1 MLVNTVAESYIYLN
15 VAREYS
21 LIRNFALLRGNVNV
35 PKPFVVITATGK
47 DKPGLTTE
55 ITELVSKADGN
66 IIDIEAFSMRGLFAI
81 FMIVDCRAMSVP
93 LESLKT
99 QLMNIGKKI
108 GLEVTIEPLPT
119 GRRKSGKKLVLLTT
133 LGKDRPGI
141 VANVSR
147 FLSQNNANI
156 ERIRMIAYG
165 ELNAMEILID
175 INDIT
180 LPIEDFKKALS
191 KECKAVGQDIVFQ
204 KDTVFRRPKRLIV
217 FDVDGT
223 LIDAEMIDELAKA
236 AGVGGK
242 VSEITSRAMNGEI
255 EFKQALKER
264 VQLLKGLDENI
275 LDSIVQNLDVTPGA
289 EELITALKALGYK
302 IALISG
308 GFTQFVEKIKEKLG
322 IDYVYANK
330 LVIKDGKLTGEL
342 MEPIIDAER
351 KADLM
356 REIAEHE
363 NLLMEQVVA
372 VGDGANDRFML
383 QNSGL
388 GIALY
393 PKEVLQ
399 KVASGVITKDNLA
412 GILYCLGA
420 PEEKLKEL
428 VPDKKPHS

>member
-1 MLVNTVAESYIYLN
+1 MST
-15 VAREYS
+15 
-21 LIRNFALLRGNVNV
+21 
-35 PKPFVVITATGK
+35 PFVVITATGK

-55 ITELVSKADGN
+55 ITELIANADGN
-66 IIDIEAFSMRGLFAI
+66 IVDIEAFSMRGLFAI
-81 FMIVDCRAMSVP
+81 FMIMDSRALSIS
-93 LESLKT
+93 LESLRS
-99 QLMNIGKKI
+99 QLMAMGKKI
-108 GLEVTIEPLPT
+108 GLDVNIEPLPS

-133 LGKDRPGI
+133 LGKDRLGI
-141 VANVSR
+141 VANLSR

-165 ELNAMEILID
+165 ELNAMEILVD
-175 INDIT
+175 INDLTI
-180 LPIEDFKKALS
+180 PIVDFKEALG
-191 KECKAVGQDIVFQ
+191 KECKMLGQDVVFQ

-223 LIDAEMIDELAKA
+223 LIDAEMIDELANA
-236 AGVGGK
+236 AGVGVK

-255 EFKQALKER
+255 DFKQALKQR
-264 VQLLKGLDENI
+264 VQLLKGLNVMV
-275 LDSIVQNLDVTPGA
+275 LNSIVENLDVTPGA
-289 EELITALKALGYK
+289 EELIIALKALGYK

-308 GFTQFVEKIKEKLG
+308 GFTQFVEKIKQKLG
-322 IDYVYANK
+322 IDYAYANK
-330 LVIKDGKLTGEL
+330 LVIEDGKLTGEVV
-342 MEPIIDAER
+342 EPIIDAER
-351 KADLM
+351 KAELM
-356 REIAEHE
+356 REIANKE
-363 NLLMEQVVA
+363 NFLMEQVVA

-393 PKEVLQ
+393 PKDVLK

-420 PEEKLKEL
+420 PEDKLKEL

>member
-1 MLVNTVAESYIYLN
+1 MLIEDRLFRGEALMSMPYIM
-15 VAREYS
+15 
-21 LIRNFALLRGNVNV
+21 
-35 PKPFVVITATGK
+35 ITATGK
-47 DKPGLTTE
+47 DKPGLTAE
-55 ITELVSKADGN
+55 ITEMIAAANGN
-66 IIDIEAFSMRGLFAI
+66 IVDIEAFSMRGLFAI
-81 FMIVDCRAMSVP
+81 FIILDCCSISIP
-93 LESLKT
+93 LENLKN
-99 QLMNIGKKI
+99 QLLGLGKEI
-108 GLEVTIEPLPT
+108 GLEVSIDSIDA
-119 GRRKSGKKLVLLTT
+119 GRRKIGKKLVLLTT

-141 VANVSR
+141 VAKVSR
-147 FLSQNNANI
+147 FLSQNSANI

-175 INDIT
+175 MNDIT
-180 LPIEDFKKALS
+180 TSFEDFKQALNS
-191 KECKAVGQDIVFQ
+191 TCKEVGQDVVFQ

-223 LIDAEMIDELAKA
+223 LIDAEMIDELAKV

-242 VSEITSRAMNGEI
+242 VSEITLRAMNGEI
-255 EFKQALKER
+255 EFKEALRER
-264 VQLLKGLDENI
+264 VRLLKGLNASVLE
-275 LDSIVQNLDVTPGA
+275 SIVENLDVTPGA
-289 EELITALKALGYK
+289 EELITSLKALGYK
-302 IALISG
+302 VALISG
-308 GFTQFVEKIKEKLG
+308 GFIQFVERIKEKLG
-322 IDYVYANK
+322 IDYVYANT

-342 MEPIIDAER
+342 VEPVIDAKR
-351 KADLM
+351 KAELM
-356 REIAEHE
+356 REIAEKE

-399 KVASGVITKDNLA
+399 KVAAGVITKENLA

-428 VPDKKPHS
+428 VPDKDPHS

>member
-1 MLVNTVAESYIYLN
+1 MSTA
-15 VAREYS
+15 
-21 LIRNFALLRGNVNV
+21 
-35 PKPFVVITATGK
+35 FVVITATGK
-47 DKPGLTTE
+47 DKPGLITE
-55 ITELVSKADGN
+55 ITELIADANGN
-66 IIDIEAFSMRGLFAI
+66 IVDIEAFSMRGLFAI
-81 FMIVDCRAMSVP
+81 FMIVDIRCMSGP
-93 LESLKT
+93 PKSLRT
-99 QLMNIGKKI
+99 QLTSLGQKI
-108 GLEVTIEPLPT
+108 GLDVNIELLPS
-119 GRRKSGKKLVLLTT
+119 GRRKIGKKLVLLTT
-133 LGKDRPGI
+133 LGKDQPGI

-147 FLSQNNANI
+147 FLSENNANI

-175 INDIT
+175 INDLKI
-180 LPIEDFKKALS
+180 PIEEFKEALG
-191 KECKAVGQDIVFQ
+191 KECKKVGQDVVFQ
-204 KDTVFRRPKRLIV
+204 KGTVFRRPKRLIV

-264 VQLLKGLDENI
+264 VQLLKGLPVEV
-275 LDSIVQNLDVTPGA
+275 LDSIVDNLDVTAGA
-289 EELITALKALGYK
+289 EELIIALKALGYK

-330 LVIKDGKLTGEL
+330 LIFKNGKLTGEVV
-342 MEPIIDAER
+342 EPIIDAER
-351 KADLM
+351 KAELM
-356 REIAEHE
+356 TEIAEKE

-393 PKEVLQ
+393 PKAVLQ
-399 KVASGVITKDNLA
+399 KVASGVITKTNLA

-428 VPDKKPHS
+428 VPDKKPHSCP

>member
-1 MLVNTVAESYIYLN
+1 MGLWGNTSMSKSYL
-15 VAREYS
+15 
-21 LIRNFALLRGNVNV
+21 
-35 PKPFVVITATGK
+35 VITATGK
-47 DKPGLTTE
+47 DKPGLITK
-55 ITELVSKADGN
+55 ITELIANENGN

-81 FMIVDCRAMSVP
+81 FMIIDYHSMSIS
-93 LESLKT
+93 LETFKH
-99 QLMNIGKKI
+99 QLLEMGKKI
-108 GLEVTIEPLPT
+108 GLDVNIESLPSDQ
-119 GRRKSGKKLVLLTT
+119 RKSGKKLILLTT
-133 LGKDRPGI
+133 LGKDRSGI
-141 VANVSR
+141 VAKISH

-156 ERIRMIAYG
+156 ERIRMIAYA

-175 INDIT
+175 INDLKIP
-180 LPIEDFKKALS
+180 LEDFRKALS
-191 KECKAVGQDIVFQ
+191 KECKLVGQDVVFQ
-204 KDTVFRRPKRLIV
+204 KDTVFRKPKRLIV

-223 LIDAEMIDELAKA
+223 LIDAEMIDELANV
-236 AGVGGK
+236 AGVGSK
-242 VSEITSRAMNGEI
+242 VSEITSKAMNGEI

-264 VQLLKGLDENI
+264 VRLLKDLPVSV
-275 LDSIVQNLDVTPGA
+275 LDSIVENLDVTPGA
-289 EELITALKALGYK
+289 EELITSLKALGYK

-330 LVIKDGKLTGEL
+330 LVIEDEKLTGDVV
-342 MEPIIDAER
+342 EPIIDAKR
-351 KADLM
+351 KAELM
-356 REIAEHE
+356 LEIANKE

-393 PKEVLQ
+393 PKAVLQ

-428 VPDKKPHS
+428 VPDKNQP

>member
-1 MLVNTVAESYIYLN
+1 MVSPL
-15 VAREYS
+15 
-21 LIRNFALLRGNVNV
+21 
-35 PKPFVVITATGK
+35 VVITATGK

-55 ITELVSKADGN
+55 ITESIAKAKGN
-66 IIDIEAFSMRGLFAI
+66 IVDIEAFSMRGLFAI
-81 FMIVDCRAMSVP
+81 FMIVDCRAIAIP
-93 LESLKT
+93 FESLKS
-99 QLMNIGKKI
+99 QLLGIGKKI
-108 GLEVTIEPLPT
+108 GLDINIEPLPA

-141 VANVSR
+141 VAKISGFLFQRNV
-147 FLSQNNANI
+147 NI

-180 LPIEDFKKALS
+180 VTIEEFKEALNR
-191 KECKAVGQDIVFQ
+191 ECKKVGQDVVFQ

-223 LIDAEMIDELAKA
+223 LIDAEMVDELAKA
-236 AGVGGK
+236 AGVGRK
-242 VSEITSRAMNGEI
+242 VSEITSRAMNGKI
-255 EFKQALKER
+255 EFKKALKER
-264 VQLLKGLDENI
+264 VKLLKGLDVRVLN
-275 LDSIVQNLDVTPGA
+275 SIVGNLDVTPGA
-289 EELITALKALGYK
+289 EELITALKVLGYK

-330 LVIKDGKLTGEL
+330 LVIEDGKLTGEL
-342 MEPIIDAER
+342 VEPIIDAER
-351 KADLM
+351 KAELM
-356 REIAEHE
+356 REIAEKE
-363 NLLMEQVVA
+363 NLLMDQVVA

-393 PKEVLQ
+393 PKEVLK

-420 PEEKLKEL
+420 PEEKLKEI
-428 VPDKKPHS
+428 VPDKKPLS

>member
-1 MLVNTVAESYIYLN
+1 M
-15 VAREYS
+15 
-21 LIRNFALLRGNVNV
+21 
-35 PKPFVVITATGK
+35 PKAFVVITATGK

-55 ITELVSKADGN
+55 ITELIANANGN

-81 FMIVDCRAMSVP
+81 FMIVDCRNVSISIEKLKSQL
-93 LESLKT
+93 LE
-99 QLMNIGKKI
+99 MGKKI
-108 GLEVTIEPLPT
+108 GLDFTIEPLET
-119 GRRKSGKKLVLLTT
+119 GRRKTGKKLILLTT

-141 VANVSR
+141 VAAVSR

-175 INDIT
+175 TNDIT
-180 LPIEDFKKALS
+180 MSIEDFKKAMS
-191 KECKAVGQDIVFQ
+191 KECKKVGQDVVFQ
-204 KDTVFRRPKRLIV
+204 KDAVFRRPKRLIV

-264 VQLLKGLDENI
+264 VHLLKGLPATI
-275 LDSIVQNLDVTPGA
+275 LDSIVDNLDVTPGA
-289 EELITALKALGYK
+289 EELIMALKALGYK

-308 GFTQFVEKIKEKLG
+308 GFTQFVEKIKEKLS

-330 LVIKDGKLTGEL
+330 LVIEDGKLTGEVE
-342 MEPIIDAER
+342 EPIIDAER
-351 KADLM
+351 KAELM
-356 REIAEHE
+356 RKIAQNE

-393 PKEVLQ
+393 PKDVLQ

-428 VPDKKPHS
+428 VPDRETHS

>member
-1 MLVNTVAESYIYLN
+1 
-15 VAREYS
+15 
-21 LIRNFALLRGNVNV
+21 
-35 PKPFVVITATGK
+35 
-47 DKPGLTTE
+47 
-55 ITELVSKADGN
+55 
-66 IIDIEAFSMRGLFAI
+66 MRGLFAI
-81 FMIVDCRAMSVP
+81 FMIVDCCAISVSIDN
-93 LESLKT
+93 LRSK
-99 QLMNIGKKI
+99 LMDLGKNIG
-108 GLEVTIEPLPT
+108 LDVNLEPLPSS
-119 GRRKSGKKLVLLTT
+119 RRKSGKNLVLLTT
-133 LGKDRPGI
+133 LGKDQIGI
-141 VANVSR
+141 VAKISR
-147 FLSQNNANI
+147 FLSKNNANI

-165 ELNAMEILID
+165 QLNAMEILID
-175 INDIT
+175 IKNIS
-180 LPIEDFKKALS
+180 LPIEDFKTKLGE
-191 KECKAVGQDIVFQ
+191 ECKKVGQDVVFQ
-204 KDTVFRRPKRLIV
+204 KDTVFRKPKRLIV

-255 EFKQALKER
+255 DFKQALTKR
-264 VQLLKGLDENI
+264 VHLLRGLDVKI
-275 LDSIVQNLDVTPGA
+275 LDSIVENLDVTPGA
-289 EELITALKALGYK
+289 EELIIELKALGYK

-308 GFTQFVEKIKEKLG
+308 GFTQFVEKIKQKLG

-330 LVIKDGKLTGEL
+330 LVIRDGKLTGEVV
-342 MEPIIDAER
+342 EPIIDAKR

-356 REIAEHE
+356 REIADKE

-393 PKEVLQ
+393 PKAVLQ

-420 PEEKLKEL
+420 PEEKLKKI
-428 VPDKKPHS
+428 VIDKKTNS

>member
-1 MLVNTVAESYIYLN
+1 MQNMS
-15 VAREYS
+15 
-21 LIRNFALLRGNVNV
+21 
-35 PKPFVVITATGK
+35 KPFVVITATGK
-47 DKPGLTTE
+47 DKPGLTTK
-55 ITELVSKADGN
+55 ITGLIANVNGN
-66 IIDIEAFSMRGLFAI
+66 IVDIEAFSMRGLFAI
-81 FMIVDCRAMSVP
+81 FTIVDCRKMTVSVDA
-93 LESLKT
+93 LKT
-99 QLMNIGKKI
+99 QLVDMGKKI
-108 GLEVTIEPLPT
+108 GLEVSVESLSS

-147 FLSQNNANI
+147 FLSENNANI
-156 ERIRMIAYG
+156 ERIKMIAYG

-175 INDIT
+175 INDIAMP
-180 LPIEDFKKALS
+180 LDAFKETLS
-191 KECKAVGQDIVFQ
+191 KECKRVGQDVVFQ

-223 LIDAEMIDELAKA
+223 LVDAEMIDELAKA

-255 EFKQALKER
+255 EFTQALKER
-264 VQLLKGLDENI
+264 VGLLKGLPVES
-275 LDSIVQNLDVTPGA
+275 LDSIVDNLDVTPGA
-289 EELITALKALGYK
+289 EELITALKSLGYK

-322 IDYVYANK
+322 IDYVYANE
-330 LVIKDGKLTGEL
+330 LVIKDGKLTGEVV
-342 MEPIIDAER
+342 EPIIDAER
-351 KADLM
+351 KAELM
-356 REIAEHE
+356 QEIAKKE

-393 PKEVLQ
+393 PKAVLQ

-420 PEEKLKEL
+420 PEEKLKEI
-428 VPDKKPHS
+428 VPDKEPHS

>member
-1 MLVNTVAESYIYLN
+1 MSA
-15 VAREYS
+15 
-21 LIRNFALLRGNVNV
+21 
-35 PKPFVVITATGK
+35 PFVVITATGK

-55 ITELVSKADGN
+55 ITELIANANAN
-66 IIDIEAFSMRGLFAI
+66 IVDIEAFSMRGLFAI
-81 FMIVDCRAMSVP
+81 FMIVDCREMSMPVER
-93 LESLKT
+93 LRH
-99 QLMNIGKKI
+99 QLTTMGKKI
-108 GLEVTIEPLPT
+108 GLDVNIESLPS

-141 VANVSR
+141 VAKVSR
-147 FLSQNNANI
+147 FLSENNANI

-175 INDIT
+175 INDI
-180 LPIEDFKKALS
+180 PVSVEAFKEALGHAC
-191 KECKAVGQDIVFQ
+191 KEVGQDVVFQ

-255 EFKQALKER
+255 DFKQALKER
-264 VQLLKGLDENI
+264 VRLLKGLPVEV
-275 LDSIVQNLDVTPGA
+275 LDSIVENLDVTSGA
-289 EELITALKALGYK
+289 EELILALKALGYK

-330 LVIKDGKLTGEL
+330 LVIEDGKLTGEVV
-342 MEPIIDAER
+342 EPIIDAER
-351 KADLM
+351 KAELM
-356 REIAEHE
+356 REVAEKE

-399 KVASGVITKDNLA
+399 KVASGVITKNNLA

-428 VPDKKPHS
+428 VPDKKPHD

>member
-1 MLVNTVAESYIYLN
+1 M
-15 VAREYS
+15 
-21 LIRNFALLRGNVNV
+21 
-35 PKPFVVITATGK
+35 ITATGK

-55 ITELVSKADGN
+55 ITELIANEKGN
-66 IIDIEAFSMRGLFAI
+66 IVDIEAFSMRGLFAI
-81 FMIVDCRAMSVP
+81 FMIVDCRKMSLP
-93 LESLKT
+93 IANLKN
-99 QLMNIGKKI
+99 QLLSMGKQI
-108 GLEVTIEPLPT
+108 GLDVNVEPLPDVK
-119 GRRKSGKKLVLLTT
+119 RKSGKKLVLLTT
-133 LGKDRPGI
+133 LGKDQPGI
-141 VANVSR
+141 VAAVSR
-147 FLSQNNANI
+147 FLSQNNVNI

-165 ELNAMEILID
+165 ELNAMEILVD
-175 INDIT
+175 INDLT
-180 LPIEDFKKALS
+180 VSVDDFKQSLS
-191 KECKAVGQDIVFQ
+191 KECKKGGQDVVFQ
-204 KDTVFRRPKRLIV
+204 KDTVFRKPKRLIV

-264 VQLLKGLDENI
+264 VQLLKGLPVEV
-275 LDSIVQNLDVTPGA
+275 LDSIVDNLEVTSGA
-289 EELITALKALGYK
+289 EELILALKAVGYK

-308 GFTQFVEKIKEKLG
+308 GFTQFVEKIKEPLG

-330 LVIKDGKLTGEL
+330 LVIKDGKLTGEVV
-342 MEPIIDAER
+342 EPIIDAER
-351 KADLM
+351 KAELM
-356 REIAEHE
+356 QQIAEKE

-393 PKEVLQ
+393 PKAVLQ

-428 VPDKKPHS
+428 VPDKEPNSS

>member
-1 MLVNTVAESYIYLN
+1 MSM
-15 VAREYS
+15 
-21 LIRNFALLRGNVNV
+21 
-35 PKPFVVITATGK
+35 PFIMITATGK
-47 DKPGLTTE
+47 DKPGLTAE
-55 ITELVSKADGN
+55 ITEMIAKVNGN
-66 IIDIEAFSMRGLFAI
+66 IVDIEAISMRGLFAI
-81 FMIVDCRAMSVP
+81 FLILDCCSISIP
-93 LESLKT
+93 LESLKQ
-99 QLMNIGKKI
+99 QLLNLGKKI
-108 GLEVTIEPLPT
+108 GLEVSIDSIEA
-119 GRRKSGKKLVLLTT
+119 GRRKIGKKLVLLTT

-141 VANVSR
+141 VAKISR
-147 FLSQNNANI
+147 FLSQNSANI

-165 ELNAMEILID
+165 ELNAMELLID

-180 LPIEDFKKALS
+180 TPIEDFKEELNRAC
-191 KECKAVGQDIVFQ
+191 KEVGQDVVFQ

-255 EFKQALKER
+255 EFKEALKER
-264 VQLLKGLDENI
+264 VRLLKGLDASVLE
-275 LDSIVQNLDVTPGA
+275 SIVDNLGVTPGA
-289 EELITALKALGYK
+289 EELITDLKALGYK

-308 GFTQFVEKIKEKLG
+308 GFTQFVEKIKEKLS

-330 LVIKDGKLTGEL
+330 LVIENGRLTGEL
-342 MEPIIDAER
+342 VEPIIDAKR
-351 KADLM
+351 KAELM
-356 REIAEHE
+356 REIAEKE

-399 KVASGVITKDNLA
+399 KVAAGVITKDNLA

-428 VPDKKPHS
+428 VPDEKPHS

>member
-1 MLVNTVAESYIYLN
+1 MPRA
-15 VAREYS
+15 
-21 LIRNFALLRGNVNV
+21 
-35 PKPFVVITATGK
+35 FVVITATGK

-55 ITELVSKADGN
+55 ITELIANVNGN

-81 FMIVDCRAMSVP
+81 FMIVDCRYMSISIKKLKSQL
-93 LESLKT
+93 LE
-99 QLMNIGKKI
+99 MGKKI
-108 GLEVTIEPLPT
+108 GLDFTIEPLET
-119 GRRKSGKKLVLLTT
+119 GRRKTGKKLILLTT

-141 VANVSR
+141 VAAVSR
-147 FLSQNNANI
+147 FLSENNANI

-175 INDIT
+175 TNDIT
-180 LPIEDFKKALS
+180 MPIEDFKEAMS
-191 KECKAVGQDIVFQ
+191 KECKKVGQDMVFQ
-204 KDTVFRRPKRLIV
+204 KDAVFRRPKRLIV

-264 VQLLKGLDENI
+264 VHLLKGLPATI
-275 LDSIVQNLDVTPGA
+275 LDSIVENLDVTPGA
-289 EELITALKALGYK
+289 EELIMALKALGYK

-308 GFTQFVEKIKEKLG
+308 GFTQFVEKIKEKLS

-330 LVIKDGKLTGEL
+330 LVIEDGKLTGEVE
-342 MEPIIDAER
+342 EPIIDAER
-351 KADLM
+351 KAELM
-356 REIAEHE
+356 RKIAQNE

-393 PKEVLQ
+393 PKDVLQ

-428 VPDKKPHS
+428 VPDRKTHS

>member
-1 MLVNTVAESYIYLN
+1 
-15 VAREYS
+15 
-21 LIRNFALLRGNVNV
+21 
-35 PKPFVVITATGK
+35 
-47 DKPGLTTE
+47 
-55 ITELVSKADGN
+55 
-66 IIDIEAFSMRGLFAI
+66 
-81 FMIVDCRAMSVP
+81 
-93 LESLKT
+93 
-99 QLMNIGKKI
+99 KI
-108 GLEVTIEPLPT
+108 GLDVNIEPLPS

-133 LGKDRPGI
+133 LGKDRLGI
-141 VANVSR
+141 VAKVSR

-156 ERIRMIAYG
+156 ERIKMIAYG

-175 INDIT
+175 IKDLTIS
-180 LPIEDFKKALS
+180 IEDFKEALGKA
-191 KECKAVGQDIVFQ
+191 CKLVGQDVVFQ

-264 VQLLKGLDENI
+264 VQLLKGLPVGVLN
-275 LDSIVQNLDVTPGA
+275 SIVENLDVTPGA

-330 LVIKDGKLTGEL
+330 LVIEDGKLTGEVV
-342 MEPIIDAER
+342 EPIIDAER
-351 KADLM
+351 KAELM
-356 REIAEHE
+356 REIAEKE

-393 PKEVLQ
+393 PKAVLQ

-420 PEEKLKEL
+420 PEDKLKEL
-428 VPDKKPHS
+428 IPDKKPHS

>member
-1 MLVNTVAESYIYLN
+1 MSTP
-15 VAREYS
+15 
-21 LIRNFALLRGNVNV
+21 FAM
-35 PKPFVVITATGK
+35 ITATGK

-55 ITELVSKADGN
+55 ITELIANEKGN
-66 IIDIEAFSMRGLFAI
+66 IVDIEAFSMRGLFAI
-81 FMIVDCRAMSVP
+81 FMIVDCRKMSLP
-93 LESLKT
+93 IANLKN
-99 QLMNIGKKI
+99 QLLSMGKQI
-108 GLEVTIEPLPT
+108 GLDVNVEPLPDVK
-119 GRRKSGKKLVLLTT
+119 RKSGKKLVLLTT
-133 LGKDRPGI
+133 LGKDQPGI
-141 VANVSR
+141 VAAVSR
-147 FLSQNNANI
+147 FLSQNNVNI

-165 ELNAMEILID
+165 ELNAMEILVD
-175 INDIT
+175 INDLT
-180 LPIEDFKKALS
+180 VSVDDFKQSLS
-191 KECKAVGQDIVFQ
+191 KECKKGGQDVVFQ
-204 KDTVFRRPKRLIV
+204 KDTVFRKPKRLIV

-264 VQLLKGLDENI
+264 VQLLKGLPVEV
-275 LDSIVQNLDVTPGA
+275 LDSIVDNLEVTSGA
-289 EELITALKALGYK
+289 EELILALKAVGYK

-308 GFTQFVEKIKEKLG
+308 GFTQFVEKIKEPLG

-330 LVIKDGKLTGEL
+330 LVIKDGKLTGEVV
-342 MEPIIDAER
+342 EPIIDAER
-351 KADLM
+351 KAELM
-356 REIAEHE
+356 QQIAEKE

-393 PKEVLQ
+393 PKAVLQ

-428 VPDKKPHS
+428 VPDKEPNSS

>member
-1 MLVNTVAESYIYLN
+1 MVSPL
-15 VAREYS
+15 
-21 LIRNFALLRGNVNV
+21 
-35 PKPFVVITATGK
+35 VVITATGK

-55 ITELVSKADGN
+55 ITESIAKAKGN
-66 IIDIEAFSMRGLFAI
+66 IVDIEAFSMRGLFAI
-81 FMIVDCRAMSVP
+81 FMIVDCRAIAIP
-93 LESLKT
+93 FESLKS
-99 QLMNIGKKI
+99 QLLGIGKKI
-108 GLEVTIEPLPT
+108 GLDINIEPLPA

-141 VANVSR
+141 VAKISGFLFQRNV
-147 FLSQNNANI
+147 NI

-175 INDIT
+175 INDIIVT
-180 LPIEDFKKALS
+180 IEEFKEALNR
-191 KECKAVGQDIVFQ
+191 ECKKVGQDVVFQ

-223 LIDAEMIDELAKA
+223 LIDAEMVDELAKA
-236 AGVGGK
+236 AGVGRK
-242 VSEITSRAMNGEI
+242 VSEITSRAMNGKI
-255 EFKQALKER
+255 EFKKALKER
-264 VQLLKGLDENI
+264 VKLLKGLDVRVLN
-275 LDSIVQNLDVTPGA
+275 SIVGNLDVTPGA

-342 MEPIIDAER
+342 VEPIIDAER
-351 KADLM
+351 KAELM
-356 REIAEHE
+356 REIAEKE
-363 NLLMEQVVA
+363 NLLMDQVVA

-393 PKEVLQ
+393 PKEVLK

-420 PEEKLKEL
+420 PEEKLKEI
-428 VPDKKPHS
+428 VPDKKPLS

>member
-1 MLVNTVAESYIYLN
+1 MST
-15 VAREYS
+15 
-21 LIRNFALLRGNVNV
+21 
-35 PKPFVVITATGK
+35 PFVVITATGK
-47 DKPGLTTE
+47 DTPGLTTE
-55 ITELVSKADGN
+55 ITELISNAEGN
-66 IIDIEAFSMRGLFAI
+66 IVDIEAFNMRGLFAI
-81 FMIVDCRAMSVP
+81 FMIVDCRVMSVS
-93 LESLKT
+93 LESLRH
-99 QLMNIGKKI
+99 QLMDLGKKI
-108 GLEVTIEPLPT
+108 GLDVNIEPLPA

-133 LGKDRPGI
+133 LGTDRSGI

-147 FLSQNNANI
+147 FLSQNNVNI

-175 INDIT
+175 INGLTIP
-180 LPIEDFKKALS
+180 LADFKEALS
-191 KECKAVGQDIVFQ
+191 KECKLVGQDVVFQ
-204 KDTVFRRPKRLIV
+204 TDTVFRRPKRLIV

-223 LIDAEMIDELAKA
+223 LIDAEMIDELATA

-264 VQLLKGLDENI
+264 VRLLKGLPVEVLN
-275 LDSIVQNLDVTPGA
+275 SIVENLDVTPGA
-289 EELITALKALGYK
+289 EDLIIALKALGYK

-308 GFTQFVEKIKEKLG
+308 GFTQFVEKIKQKLG
-322 IDYVYANK
+322 IDYAYANK
-330 LVIKDGKLTGEL
+330 LVIEDGKLNGEVV
-342 MEPIIDAER
+342 EPIIDAER
-351 KADLM
+351 KAELM
-356 REIAEHE
+356 REIAEKE

-393 PKEVLQ
+393 PKAVLQ

-420 PEEKLKEL
+420 PEDKLKEL

>member
-1 MLVNTVAESYIYLN
+1 MSKA
-15 VAREYS
+15 
-21 LIRNFALLRGNVNV
+21 
-35 PKPFVVITATGK
+35 FVVITATGK
-47 DKPGLTTE
+47 DRPGLTTK
-55 ITELVSKADGN
+55 ITELIANANGN

-81 FMIVDCRAMSVP
+81 FMIADCRYMSISI
-93 LESLKT
+93 EKLKS
-99 QLMNIGKKI
+99 QLMEMGKKI
-108 GLEVTIEPLPT
+108 GLDFTIEPLET
-119 GRRKSGKKLVLLTT
+119 GRRKTGKKLILLTT

-141 VANVSR
+141 VAAVSR

-175 INDIT
+175 TNDIT
-180 LPIEDFKKALS
+180 MPIEEFKEAII
-191 KECKAVGQDIVFQ
+191 KECKKVGQDVVFQ
-204 KDTVFRRPKRLIV
+204 KDAVFRRPKRLIV

-264 VQLLKGLDENI
+264 VHLLKGLPATV
-275 LDSIVQNLDVTPGA
+275 LDSIVDNLDVTPGA
-289 EELITALKALGYK
+289 EELIIALKALGYK

-308 GFTQFVEKIKEKLG
+308 GFTQFVEKIKEKLS

-330 LVIKDGKLTGEL
+330 LVIEDGKLTGEVV
-342 MEPIIDAER
+342 EPIIDAER
-351 KADLM
+351 KAELI
-356 REIAEHE
+356 REIAQNE

-393 PKEVLQ
+393 PKDVLQ

-428 VPDKKPHS
+428 VPDRKPHS

>member
-1 MLVNTVAESYIYLN
+1 MVSPL
-15 VAREYS
+15 
-21 LIRNFALLRGNVNV
+21 
-35 PKPFVVITATGK
+35 VVITATGK

-55 ITELVSKADGN
+55 ITESIAKAKGN
-66 IIDIEAFSMRGLFAI
+66 IVDIEAFSMRGLFAI
-81 FMIVDCRAMSVP
+81 FMIVDCRAIAIP
-93 LESLKT
+93 FESLKR
-99 QLMNIGKKI
+99 QLLGIGKKI
-108 GLEVTIEPLPT
+108 GLDINIEPLPA

-141 VANVSR
+141 VAKISGFLFQRNV
-147 FLSQNNANI
+147 NI

-175 INDIT
+175 INDIIVT
-180 LPIEDFKKALS
+180 IEEFKEALNR
-191 KECKAVGQDIVFQ
+191 ECKKVGQDVVFQ

-223 LIDAEMIDELAKA
+223 LIDAEMVDELAKA
-236 AGVGGK
+236 AGVGRK
-242 VSEITSRAMNGEI
+242 VSEITSRAMNGKI
-255 EFKQALKER
+255 EFKKALKER
-264 VQLLKGLDENI
+264 VKLLKGLDVRVLN
-275 LDSIVQNLDVTPGA
+275 SIVGNLDVTPGA

-330 LVIKDGKLTGEL
+330 LVIEDGKLTGEL
-342 MEPIIDAER
+342 VEPIIDAER
-351 KADLM
+351 KAELM
-356 REIAEHE
+356 REIADKE
-363 NLLMEQVVA
+363 NLLMDQVVA

-420 PEEKLKEL
+420 PEEKLKEI
-428 VPDKKPHS
+428 VPDKKPLS

>member
-1 MLVNTVAESYIYLN
+1 MLIEDRIFRGEALMSMPYIM
-15 VAREYS
+15 
-21 LIRNFALLRGNVNV
+21 
-35 PKPFVVITATGK
+35 ITATGK
-47 DKPGLTTE
+47 DKPGLTAE
-55 ITELVSKADGN
+55 ITEMIAAANGN
-66 IIDIEAFSMRGLFAI
+66 IVDIEAFSMRGLFAI
-81 FMIVDCRAMSVP
+81 FIILDCCSISIP
-93 LESLKT
+93 LDNLKN
-99 QLMNIGKKI
+99 QLLGLGKEI
-108 GLEVTIEPLPT
+108 GLEVSIDSIDA
-119 GRRKSGKKLVLLTT
+119 GRRKIGKKLVLLTT

-141 VANVSR
+141 VAKVSR
-147 FLSQNNANI
+147 FLSQNSANI

-175 INDIT
+175 MNDIT
-180 LPIEDFKKALS
+180 TSFEDFKQALNS
-191 KECKAVGQDIVFQ
+191 TCKEVGQDVVFQ

-223 LIDAEMIDELAKA
+223 LIDAEMIDELAKV

-255 EFKQALKER
+255 EFKEALRER
-264 VQLLKGLDENI
+264 VRLLKGLNASVLE
-275 LDSIVQNLDVTPGA
+275 SIVENLDVTPGA
-289 EELITALKALGYK
+289 EELITSLKALGYK
-302 IALISG
+302 VALISG
-308 GFTQFVEKIKEKLG
+308 GFIQFVERIKEKLG
-322 IDYVYANK
+322 IDYVYANT
-330 LVIKDGKLTGEL
+330 LVIEDGKLTGEL
-342 MEPIIDAER
+342 VEPVIDAER
-351 KADLM
+351 KAELM
-356 REIAEHE
+356 REIAEKE

-399 KVASGVITKDNLA
+399 KVAAGVITKENLA

-428 VPDKKPHS
+428 VLDKDPHS

>member
-1 MLVNTVAESYIYLN
+1 MSKSFI
-15 VAREYS
+15 
-21 LIRNFALLRGNVNV
+21 
-35 PKPFVVITATGK
+35 VITATGK

-55 ITELVSKADGN
+55 ITELIANINGN
-66 IIDIEAFSMRGLFAI
+66 IVDIEAFSMRGLFAI
-81 FMIVDCRAMSVP
+81 FMIVDCHSMLIS
-93 LESLKT
+93 LENFRS
-99 QLMNIGKKI
+99 QLLEMGKKI
-108 GLEVTIEPLPT
+108 GLDVDVEPLPA

-141 VANVSR
+141 VATVSQ

-175 INDIT
+175 TNDISIS
-180 LPIEDFKKALS
+180 IEDFKEALS
-191 KECKAVGQDIVFQ
+191 KECKKVGQDLVFQ

-236 AGVGGK
+236 AGVGSK

-264 VQLLKGLDENI
+264 IHLLKGLPATV
-275 LDSIVQNLDVTPGA
+275 LDSIVENLDVTPGA
-289 EELITALKALGYK
+289 EELIMALKTLGYK

-308 GFTQFVEKIKEKLG
+308 GFSQFVEKIKEKLG

-330 LVIKDGKLTGEL
+330 LVIEGGKLTGEVV
-342 MEPIIDAER
+342 EPIIDAER
-351 KADLM
+351 KAELM
-356 REIAEHE
+356 REIADKE
-363 NLLMEQVVA
+363 NLLMEQIVA

-393 PKEVLQ
+393 PKAVLQ
-399 KVASGVITKDNLA
+399 KVASGVITKDNLV

-428 VPDKKPHS
+428 VPDKNPHS

>member
-1 MLVNTVAESYIYLN
+1 M
-15 VAREYS
+15 
-21 LIRNFALLRGNVNV
+21 
-35 PKPFVVITATGK
+35 PKASVVITATGK

-55 ITELVSKADGN
+55 ITELIANANGN

-81 FMIVDCRAMSVP
+81 FMIVDCHYMSISI
-93 LESLKT
+93 ESLRS
-99 QLMNIGKKI
+99 QLMEMGKKI
-108 GLEVTIEPLPT
+108 GLDFTIEFLAT
-119 GRRKSGKKLVLLTT
+119 GRRKTGKKLVLLTT

-141 VANVSR
+141 VAAVSR

-175 INDIT
+175 TNEIT
-180 LPIEDFKKALS
+180 IPIDDFKEALS
-191 KECKAVGQDIVFQ
+191 KECKKVGQDVVFQ
-204 KDTVFRRPKRLIV
+204 KDAVFRRPKRLIV

-264 VQLLKGLDENI
+264 VHLLKGLPATV
-275 LDSIVQNLDVTPGA
+275 LDSIVENLDVTPGA
-289 EELITALKALGYK
+289 EELIIALKALGYK

-308 GFTQFVEKIKEKLG
+308 GFTQFVEKINEKLS

-330 LVIKDGKLTGEL
+330 LVIKDGKLTGEVV
-342 MEPIIDAER
+342 EPIIDAER
-351 KADLM
+351 KAELM
-356 REIAEHE
+356 SEIAEKE

-393 PKEVLQ
+393 PKDVLQ

-420 PEEKLKEL
+420 PEEKLSEL
-428 VPDKKPHS
+428 VSDKKSHS